1 MFPVVLAI
9 GAGISALSS
18 IAGGVSANK
27 RRKKADQMLED
38 RRRRLDEWYQ
48 SEMNRPYLDRADSRA
63 MLKRIRDY
71 NEDELKALN
80 TNAIKS
86 GATDEAKVAATNKLN
101 KNYSQVVAQIA
112 GLGEQ
117 HKDQIKQQY
126 QARLDNLDNARYEAE
141 LGKISSNVFGTI
153 TRMNSKRSTQTPSRA
168 ERRMK
173 RRSQPPT
180 SSIRTIRRSSPKS
193 PDWANSTKTR

>member
-1 MFPVVLAI
+1 MFPVALAI

-27 RRKKADQMLED
+27 RRKKADQILED

-48 SEMNRPYLDRADSRA
+48 SEMNQPYLDRADSRA

-86 GATDEAKVAATNKLN
+86 GATDEAKVAAAGK
-101 KNYSQVVAQIA
+101 AQQELFA
-112 GLGEQ
+112 GRRPNRRIGRTAQ
-117 HKDQIKQQY
+117 RPDTTT
-126 QARLDNLDNARYEAE
+126 
-141 LGKISSNVFGTI
+141 ISSPP
-153 TRMNSKRSTQTPSRA
+153 RQPRQCPLRSRIGQNQRYA
-168 ERRMK
+168 
-173 RRSQPPT
+173 
-180 SSIRTIRRSSPKS
+180 
-193 PDWANSTKTR
+193 KTWSAA